1 MNPNNEKYTQALQRL
16 LGIMNELR
24 EKCPWDKKQTL
35 ESLRH
40 LTIEETY
47 ELSDAILA
55 NDLEE
60 IKKELGD
67 LMLHI
72 VFYSKIGAEKQAF
85 DIGDVMNNVC
95 EKLITR
101 HPHVFGDVTVENEA
115 EVKRNWEQ
123 LKLKEKGGNKSVLA
137 GVPKSLPALIKALRI
152 QDKAHNIG
160 FDWQDKEQVWEKVE
174 EEITE
179 FKKEINNNNNNKA
192 AEAEFGDILFS
203 LVNYA
208 RFININPETAL
219 EKTNLKFIKR
229 FNYIETAAKRD
240 NKKLQELSLVELDV
254 YWEEAK
260 KQGEL

>member
-1 MNPNNEKYTQALQRL
+1 MNPNNEKHTQALQRL
-16 LGIMNELR
+16 LNIMNELR

-55 NDLEE
+55 GDLEE

-101 HPHVFGDVTVENEA
+101 HPHVFGDVKVENEA
-115 EVKRNWEQ
+115 EVKRNWER

-152 QDKAHNIG
+152 QEKAHNIG
-160 FDWQDKEQVWEKVE
+160 FDWLEKEQVWEKVE

-179 FKKEINNNNNNKA
+179 FKNDINNKEA

-208 RFININPETAL
+208 RFIDINPETAL
-219 EKTNLKFIKR
+219 EKTNQKFIKR

-240 NKKLQELSLVELDV
+240 NKNLQELSLAELDV
-254 YWEEAK
+254 YWEKAK
-260 KQGEL
+260 KKSES